1 MIVLDVS
8 AAVDWL
14 LQTSAGQSIEKR
26 IYSRNETLHAP
37 HLLDLEVT
45 QVLRRLALQRSGP
58 GTSRRRE
65 RSAICWIFVL
75 LAILIS
81 CSCHEF
87 GDCVTGSL
95 PTMQPT
101 LCLPRNSEPR

>member
-1 MIVLDVS
+1 MIVLYAS

-45 QVLRRLALQRSGP
+45 RVLRRLALQG
-58 GTSRRRE
+58 GSRKWCSRGGLATC
-65 RSAICWIFVL
+65 SIFVL
-75 LAILIS
+75 PDILTS
-81 CSCHEF
+81 SSCHEF
-87 GDCVTGSL
+87 GKCVTIFP
-95 PTMQPT
+95 PTTLPT
-101 LCLPRNSEPR
+101 LCLPKRLELR